1 MDKYDK
7 LFLTG
12 RYGKDRARVFRTREM
27 KIGRET
33 EYTWWVE
40 WDHALWPLF
49 TWESAMRL
57 AHTFTALTA
66 ARTRH
71 QSRY

>member
-1 MDKYDK
+1 MDILYEKSKYEA

-27 KIGRET
+27 RIGRET

-40 WDHALWPLF
+40 WDHELWPVF
-49 TWESAMRL
+49 TWKSAMDL
-57 AHTFTALTA
+57 AHKFVKT
-66 ARTRH
+66 
-71 QSRY
+71 QPSN